1 MTLNQIIEN
10 MIHKIKEEV
19 LKPNMAQIPL
29 AYLMT
34 RNIPDS
40 VKHYFD
46 QEVEN
51 WLREEQEKIF
61 SSDRFDY
68 EMPEIRILLDQIFDI
83 LKNTATFSQIKFNQL
98 LERAIKL
105 EANYLIKPHTT
116 LRQFLFKDA
125 PIISTIQVYDTLKY
139 FTHLN
144 YYKEALT
151 QYFNK
156 KYMKEITEPQF
167 AELIRQIDKQ
177 VFTKNPT
184 QSILKITK
192 AIIKFL
198 NEGRQP
204 TDTIPL
210 KILLDAFRDRELDA
224 HAKIIDA
231 LIQKGLIEI
240 SIEQLNT
247 LLTTGQLPKAA
258 VKKEA
263 KEEVE
268 EKSPQ
273 EALREKLKAKLSLE
287 SVSDIEEAK
296 PDIQVEK
303 IEVKEEAIP
312 QVQEVE
318 EEVEEEEE
326 FEEEEI
332 TTPPPSEKKTR
343 AEEELA
349 DLVSQK
355 LAGTTQQL
363 EPLENIISKKDQK
376 KFIKKLFKKNS
387 KAYNKLINALNE
399 ASQWKD
405 ASLIIDQYFYDFGIN
420 PYSKEAIEFSDIVYT
435 RYFSKEK
442 EIRNREFD

>member
-1 MTLNQIIEN
+1 MNLNQILEN
-10 MIHKIKEEV
+10 IIVKIKKEV
-19 LKPNMAQIPL
+19 VKPNMSQIPL

-68 EMPEIRILLDQIFDI
+68 EMPEVRILLDQIFDI
-83 LKNTATFSQIKFNQL
+83 LKNTATFSQLKFNQL

-116 LRQFLFKDA
+116 LRQFLFKDS

-144 YYKEALT
+144 YYKDALT

-167 AELIRQIDKQ
+167 AELIRQIDQQ
-177 VFTKNPT
+177 VFSKNPV

-198 NEGRQP
+198 NEGRTP
-204 TDTIPL
+204 SDSIPL
-210 KILLDAFRDRELDA
+210 NILTEAFEDRELETY
-224 HAKIIDA
+224 AKVGKA
-231 LIQKGLIEI
+231 LLNKGLQEI
-240 SIEQLNT
+240 TIQQLNS
-247 LLTTGQLPKAA
+247 LLTTGQLPLLKK
-258 VKKEA
+258 KKE
-263 KEEVE
+263 E
-268 EKSPQ
+268 EKKEVSPQ
-273 EALREKLKAKLSLE
+273 EELRNKLKERLAME
-287 SVSDIEEAK
+287 QISDIEESK
-296 PDIQVEK
+296 PEIQVER
-303 IEVKEEAIP
+303 IA
-312 QVQEVE
+312 VE
-318 EEVEEEEE
+318 EKPMPVVEEPEEEEE
-326 FEEEEI
+326 EEEEEVSS
-332 TTPPPSEKKTR
+332 PAPSFTNS
-343 AEEELA
+343 EEQLA
-349 DLVSQK
+349 DLVSKK
-355 LAGTTQQL
+355 LAGDTEQL
-363 EPLENIISKKDQK
+363 VPLEELIPKKDEK

-387 KAYNKLINALNE
+387 KVYHKLISTLNDTN
-399 ASQWKD
+399 QWKQ
-405 ASLIIDQYFYDFGIN
+405 ASLIIDQYFYDYGIN
-420 PYSKEAIEFSDIVYT
+420 PYSKEAIKFSDIVYT

-442 EIRNREFD
+442 EIRNKEFD